1 MKSKSKKIIIH
12 FIGIGG
18 IGMSAIAEVMH
29 DLGYKVQGSDVF
41 LSENTRRLKNKGI
54 KIFINHHSKNIH
66 NATTVVYSSA
76 IKKNNVEIISSK
88 KLSIPLVSRADML
101 SELMKNKKSIAIAG
115 SHGKTTTTSL
125 IGNILDTAKFDPTII
140 NGGIINSYSKNNKI
154 GNGEWLVAEA
164 DESDGS
170 FLKLPHQIS
179 VITNIDIE
187 HLDYYV
193 TKSKLINAFKSF
205 ILNLTF
211 YGYSIMCVDNIYLK
225 KIANKIK
232 TRNIIT
238 YSIKNSSADIYIK
251 EIQNNSK
258 TSFFSIVINKE
269 INGYK
274 GKYKFKINLLG
285 DHNILNVTA
294 SIIASLLTGV
304 NLQTIRKS
312 LINYKGV
319 KRRFSFLGKK
329 DNSTIIDDY
338 AHHPTEIQATYLA
351 AKKINKNVVV
361 VFQPH
366 RYSRTKILM
375 KEFIKVLSK
384 INKLYILK
392 TYPAGEKVLK
402 NATSEKLFMKLSKG
416 KNNVVFVDNENNLE
430 NYLNKHINQNGI
442 ILFMGAGSITKLAN
456 DFVNIHD

>member
-1 MKSKSKKIIIH
+1 MKSQSKKIIIH

-29 DLGYKVQGSDVF
+29 DLGYKVQGSDLF
-41 LSENTRRLKNKGI
+41 LSENTKRLKNKGI
-54 KIFINHHSKNIH
+54 KIFINHHSKNIQ

-88 KLSIPLVSRADML
+88 KLSIPLVSRADIL

-140 NGGIINSYSKNNKI
+140 NGGIINSYSKNNKL

-193 TKSKLINAFKSF
+193 TKSKLINSFKSF
-205 ILNLTF
+205 ILNLPF
-211 YGYSIMCVDNIYLK
+211 YGYSIVCVDNIYLK

-238 YSIKNSSADIYIK
+238 YSIKNNSSDIYIK
-251 EIQNNSK
+251 EIKNNSK
-258 TSFFSIVINKE
+258 TSFFSIVLNKK

-304 NLQTIRKS
+304 NLQTIKKG

-319 KRRFSFLGKK
+319 KRRFSFIGKK
-329 DNSTIIDDY
+329 KKSIVIDDY

-351 AKKINKNVVV
+351 AKKINQNVIV

-392 TYPAGEKVLK
+392 TYPAGEKVIK
-402 NATSEKLFMKLSKG
+402 NATSEKLFMKLSKR
-416 KNNVVFVDNENNLE
+416 KNLAVYVDNENNLE
-430 NYLNKHINQNGI
+430 NYLNKHIHQNGI
-442 ILFMGAGSITKLAN
+442 ILFMGAGSITKIAN
-456 DFVNIHD
+456 DFVKIND